1 MSNITALL
9 TPVMPESRVRYLA
22 RNHGADAYLA
32 TPKGLERKGQ
42 QVDPDDVI
50 YPKEPA

>member
-1 MSNITALL
+1 MSDICVLL

-22 RNHGADAYLA
+22 YNYGADAYLA
-32 TPKGLERKGQ
+32 TPKSAARKRQ